1 MMKEWG
7 YNVEI
12 VTLDD
17 PVVADN
23 ALVEGSIDAVLVS
36 ICHIWKHITNLM
48 ERICMHVSL
57 ILCPVWIQLYH

>member
-1 MMKEWG
+1 MKNRLEKLGITLGFTDFTDYIPDMMKEWG

-23 ALVEGSIDAVLVS
+23 ALVEGS
-36 ICHIWKHITNLM
+36 N
-48 ERICMHVSL
+48 
-57 ILCPVWIQLYH
+57 